1 MSQPLAKK
9 TLIPVAILMTAFI
22 TLCFVLLYGYL
33 RSLVY
38 EAAEERAAYMSQTLV
53 RSTSYDMLKGD
64 HMALR
69 HLVSNIGESHDV
81 EHVRIFDKQGTV
93 KFSCLSEEVGIT
105 LDLQAESCNIC
116 HNAAVVLDSSKRER
130 IRYFRNSS
138 GQEVLGMTIPITNQP
153 SCVTAQCHPGT
164 ENVALLG
171 TVDVGISLDGL
182 HQSLGQIIKGLLG
195 VWLLVVVL
203 AIGLLSV
210 VIQRNV
216 LLPVTRL
223 IEYAKQVDNGMMEN
237 EYGSED
243 CLEFRYLSSL
253 IKRLGIHL
261 RDAKR
266 K

>member
-1 MSQPLAKK
+1 MSQSLAKK

-22 TLCFVLLYGYL
+22 TLCFVLLYGYI

-38 EAAEERAAYMSQTLV
+38 DAAEERAAYMSKTLV

-64 HMALR
+64 HLTLR
-69 HLVSNIGESHDV
+69 HLVSNIGESPDI

-93 KFSCLSEEVGIT
+93 KFACNSEEVGIT

-116 HNAAVVLDSSKRER
+116 HNAAVVLDSSREER
-130 IRYFRNSS
+130 IRYFRNSTD
-138 GQEVLGMTIPITNQP
+138 QEILGMTVPIPNQP
-153 SCVTAQCHPGT
+153 GCVTAQCHPGA
-164 ENVALLG
+164 EDIALLG
-171 TVDVGISLDGL
+171 TVDVGVSLEGL
-182 HQSLGQIIKGLLG
+182 HRSLSRVIKGLLG

-216 LLPVTRL
+216 LLPVARL
-223 IEYAKQVDNGMMEN
+223 IEYAKQVDKGVMEN
-237 EYGSED
+237 EPQAGD
-243 CLEFRYLSSL
+243 CQEFRYLLSL
-253 IKRLGIHL
+253 IKKLGIHL

>member
-1 MSQPLAKK
+1 MAQPLAKK

-22 TLCFVLLYGYL
+22 TLCFVLLYGYI

-38 EAAEERAAYMSQTLV
+38 DAAEDRAAYMSRTLV

-69 HLVSNIGESHDV
+69 HLVSNIGEGQDV

-93 KFSCLSEEVGIT
+93 KFSCNNEEVGVT

-116 HNAAVVLDSSKRER
+116 HNAAVTLDSSNSER
-130 IRYFRNSS
+130 FRYFRNST
-138 GQEVLGMTIPITNQP
+138 GQEVLGMTIPIPNQP
-153 SCVTAQCHPGT
+153 SCVTAQCHPGA
-164 ENVALLG
+164 ENIALLG
-171 TVDVGISLDGL
+171 TVDVGVSMEGL
-182 HQSLGQIIKGLLG
+182 HRSLGKVLKGLLG

-216 LLPVTRL
+216 LLPVNRL
-223 IEYAKQVDNGMMEN
+223 IEYAKQVDNGVMEN

-253 IKRLGIHL
+253 IKRLGVHL
-261 RDAKR
+261 LDAK
-266 K
+266 KK

>member
-22 TLCFVLLYGYL
+22 TLCFVMLYGYIH
-33 RSLVY
+33 SLVY
-38 EAAEERAAYMSQTLV
+38 DAAEERASCMSKTLV

-69 HLVSNIGESHDV
+69 HLVSNMGENSDI
-81 EHVRIFDKQGTV
+81 EHVRIFDKKGKI
-93 KFSCLSEEVGIT
+93 KFASDSEEIGIT
-105 LDLQAESCNIC
+105 LDRESESCNVC
-116 HNAAVVLDSSKRER
+116 HNEAVILEPSTDER
-130 IRYFRNSS
+130 VRYFNDPS
-138 GQEVLGMTIPITNQP
+138 GQKVLGMTLPIPSQKG
-153 SCVTAQCHPGT
+153 CVTAKCHPGA

-171 TVDVGISLDGL
+171 TVDVGVSMKGL
-182 HQSLGQIIKGLLG
+182 EQSLSRVLKGLVG

-216 LLPVTRL
+216 LLPVNRL
-223 IEYAKQVDNGMMEN
+223 IEYAKQVDKGVIDEA
-237 EYGSED
+237 SQPDD
-243 CLEFRYLSSL
+243 CNEFRYLASL
-253 IKRLGIHL
+253 IRRLGIHL
-261 RDAKR
+261 HDAKN

>member
-9 TLIPVAILMTAFI
+9 TLVPVAILMTAFI
-22 TLCFVLLYGYL
+22 TLCFVLLYGYI

-38 EAAEERAAYMSQTLV
+38 DAAEERAAYMSKILV

-69 HLVSNIGESHDV
+69 HLVSNIGENQDV

-93 KFSCLSEEVGIT
+93 KFAANSEEVGIT

-116 HNAAVVLDSSKRER
+116 HNAGVILDNFSDER
-130 IRYFRNSS
+130 SRYFQNSV
-138 GQEVLGMTIPITNQP
+138 GQEVLGMTVPIRNQP
-153 SCVTAQCHPGT
+153 GCVTAQCHPGA
-164 ENVALLG
+164 ENIALLG
-171 TVDVGISLDGL
+171 TVDVGVSMEGL
-182 HQSLGQIIKGLLG
+182 HQSLSKVLKGLLG

-203 AIGLLSV
+203 AIGLLSI

-223 IEYAKQVDNGMMEN
+223 TEYAKQVDNGVMEN

>member
-1 MSQPLAKK
+1 MAQPLARK
-9 TLIPVAILMTAFI
+9 TLIPVAVLMTAFI
-22 TLCFVLLYGYL
+22 TLCFVLLYSYI

-38 EAAEERAAYMSQTLV
+38 DAAEERAVCMSKTLV

-69 HLVSNIGESHDV
+69 HLVSNIGESQDV

-93 KFSCLSEEVGIT
+93 KFACNSEEVGIT

-116 HNAAVVLDSSKRER
+116 HNSAVVLDSSSDER
-130 IRYFRNSS
+130 IRYFRNSTA
-138 GQEVLGMTIPITNQP
+138 QEVLGITIPIPNQP
-153 SCVTAQCHPGT
+153 SCVTSECHPGA
-164 ENVALLG
+164 ENIALLG
-171 TVDVGISLDGL
+171 TVDVGVSLEGL
-182 HQSLGQIIKGLLG
+182 HYSLGRVIKGLFG

-203 AIGLLSV
+203 AIGLLSI

-216 LLPVTRL
+216 LLPVARL
-223 IEYAKQVDNGMMEN
+223 IEYAKQVDNGVMEDASHPN
-237 EYGSED
+237 D
-243 CLEFRYLSSL
+243 CHEFRYLSSL